1 MTPLDIFSEETAN
14 LTTSDIQ
21 GIKRLRN
28 TEAYHIIQFLKN
40 QASLD
45 FSMSW
50 LFWSSLILQVYED
63 TQINVCMS
71 VQRVQLFY
79 KRPVSLP
86 YKDESIR
93 ISRNSKSGL

>member
-1 MTPLDIFSEETAN
+1 MVVLVLVVIVYDI
-14 LTTSDIQ
+14 
-21 GIKRLRN
+21 G
-28 TEAYHIIQFLKN
+28 
-40 QASLD
+40 
-45 FSMSW
+45 
-50 LFWSSLILQVYED
+50 LILQVYEY

>member
-1 MTPLDIFSEETAN
+1 MVVLVLVVIVYDVY
-14 LTTSDIQ
+14 
-21 GIKRLRN
+21 G
-28 TEAYHIIQFLKN
+28 
-40 QASLD
+40 
-45 FSMSW
+45 
-50 LFWSSLILQVYED
+50 LILQVYED

>member
-1 MTPLDIFSEETAN
+1 MVVLVLVVIVYDI
-14 LTTSDIQ
+14 
-21 GIKRLRN
+21 G
-28 TEAYHIIQFLKN
+28 
-40 QASLD
+40 
-45 FSMSW
+45 
-50 LFWSSLILQVYED
+50 LILKD

>member
-1 MTPLDIFSEETAN
+1 MVVLVLVVIVYDVY
-14 LTTSDIQ
+14 
-21 GIKRLRN
+21 G
-28 TEAYHIIQFLKN
+28 
-40 QASLD
+40 
-45 FSMSW
+45 
-50 LFWSSLILQVYED
+50 LILQVYED

-71 VQRVQLFY
+71 IQRVQLFY